1 MIAHVVAG
9 LAFGDE
15 GKGATTDALV
25 RRYNADLV
33 IRYNGGAQCAHN
45 VVTPG
50 GVHHT
55 FAQFGSGTFISGCRT
70 YLSQYVLV
78 NPGTMLVEEL
88 DLQTQGVTDA
98 WSRMFVNKKAVITTP
113 YQISVN
119 RLQEMDRGNGRHG
132 STGMGIGVTRED
144 HLEHGDKVLMVED
157 LYSPS
162 RTKDK
167 LEFIQKISKDKLM
180 ELKLPVDTEQVRQE
194 VFRITRSVETDSWVM
209 ARYYDWYSKM
219 RGRIVDCP
227 PPVTKDVVFEGAQ
240 GLLLD
245 EKYGFQ
251 PHTTW
256 SDITF
261 ANAHKILAEMS
272 CNPPVHKVGVFRTYF
287 TRHGAGP
294 FPSENPAVIFDE
306 NHNKGEEFTGAF
318 RKGDFDLPMTLYS
331 LKCIG
336 GVDSFAINHMDA
348 FHPLGYMGMRI
359 SKTDTVDVLRKNFLP
374 MLTEMTEVPVRIVG
388 NGPSYTDREFR

>member
-1 MIAHVVAG
+1 MTAHMVAG

-25 RRYNADLV
+25 RHYNADLV

-45 VVTPG
+45 VVTPS

-55 FAQFGSGTFISGCRT
+55 FAQFGSGTFIPGCRT

-113 YQISVN
+113 YQISIN
-119 RLQEMDRGNGRHG
+119 RLQEMDRGDGRHG

-144 HLEHGDKVLMVED
+144 HLAYGDKVLLVED

-162 RTKDK
+162 RTKEK
-167 LEFIQKISKDKLM
+167 LDFIQQITKEKMM
-180 ELKLPVDTEQVRQE
+180 ELKMSITPRAQTE
-194 VFRITRSVETDSWVM
+194 VFRISNRTETTSWAM
-209 ARYYDWYSKM
+209 GRYAAWYSKM
-219 RGRIVDCP
+219 RERIVDCP
-227 PPVTKDVVFEGAQ
+227 PDSRNDVVFEGAQ
-240 GLLLD
+240 GMLLD
-245 EKYGFQ
+245 EKHGFQ

-261 ANAHKILAEMS
+261 RNAYKILNEWKKCDVHKI
-272 CNPPVHKVGVFRTYF
+272 GVLRTYF

-294 FPSENPAVIFDE
+294 FPSENSAVIFDE
-306 NHNKGEEFTGAF
+306 NHNKGEEFTGSF
-318 RKGDFDLPMTLYS
+318 RKGDFDLPLTLYS
-331 LKCIG
+331 LKCIEG
-336 GVDSFAINHMDA
+336 IDSFAINHMDA
-348 FHPLGYMGMRI
+348 FHPLGYMGVRI
-359 SKTDTVDVLRKNFLP
+359 SKTDTVDILRKNFLP